1 MVLSSRCFVIK
12 LLFLLECSSC
22 SCQGLFIAL
31 NPLPPSHHLA
41 STPTSSAANT
51 QMVTVSLFESN
62 AISWL
67 LINTEATAAAK
78 PSWSD
83 KIAHTKRSKT
93 DKVKRVI
100 DASTVQLEK
109 GGYLSLESVRGAGST
124 YQLPECMDRA
134 PSYKLKQLLPK
145 GTAVILVNMDDLMMQ
160 GNNDGGSKTSS
171 SSSTPRVWI
180 VRGKDELLI
189 NEELVRNGFAFVRKG
204 GSNAL
209 PDMINDLMKL
219 EQAAKAKGL
228 GIYKT
233 CTDDGAIG
241 DTSSNT
247 AHTSNFVAEFEPLDY
262 TTEIQYGDDG
272 GKSVVVSRKDAL
284 SSVQPSNP
292 GDTKGCSDFSTYE
305 ESLGYYEKYFPFYG
319 DVARLDRDSDGVP
332 CPGLPHTTAA
342 EKYRMKIPKNGGDN

>member
-1 MVLSSRCFVIK
+1 MVLSSRCFIIK
-12 LLFLLECSSC
+12 LLFLLEGSSC
-22 SCQGLFIAL
+22 SCWGLFIAS
-31 NPLPPSHHLA
+31 NPPSHLLA
-41 STPTSSAANT
+41 PTPTSSAANT
-51 QMVTVSLFESN
+51 QIIRVSSFESN

-67 LINTEATAAAK
+67 LINTEATAAIE

-83 KIAHTKRSKT
+83 QIKYAKRYKT

-100 DASTVQLEK
+100 DSSTVQLEK
-109 GGYLSLESVRGAGST
+109 GGYVSLESVRGAGST
-124 YQLPECMDRA
+124 YQLPDCMDRA

-145 GTAVILVNMDDLMMQ
+145 GAAVRLVNLDDLMMQ

-171 SSSTPRVWI
+171 SSSTPRVWM
-180 VRGKDELLI
+180 VRVKDELLI

-204 GSNAL
+204 GGNAL

-219 EQAAKAKGL
+219 EEAAKAKGL

-241 DTSSNT
+241 NTSSNT
-247 AHTSNFVAEFEPLDY
+247 AQTSNFVAEFEPLDY

-284 SSVQPSNP
+284 SSAKPNNP

-305 ESLGYYEKYFPFYG
+305 DSLGYYEKYFPFYG
-319 DVARLDRDSDGVP
+319 DVARLDRDGDGVP
-332 CPGLPHTTAA
+332 CPGLPHTTVA
-342 EKYRMKIPKNGGDN
+342 EKYRMKIPKNGGA